1 VLRVVYRG
9 CVLKIE
15 EGFAIVLTEHAK
27 YMKIIKKDGLAVGK
41 EIIFVKEDI
50 YREKKANIKNISL
63 IVAVFMIMVLSTI
76 KIDQFD
82 TLETMNYAAIVSIDI
97 NPSIEFK
104 INEEEKVLQVEALNT
119 EGKELIDR
127 EFRDMFIE
135 EAILIVID
143 NAKKKEYI
151 TKEKNKVLIATAAVE
166 ENAKEKT
173 IDVKKIKEKIQENE
187 KIEDIDLFYIQGNE
201 KDLKEAKEENIS
213 IGKYEVYKQ
222 SKEKG
227 QNITLD
233 QIKNMK
239 VQEIVNKEIGRL
251 KEKKIKNKVKEKIS
265 PQEKNNRLEKNDKT
279 KPKQKIDKTKNE
291 TSNQIKKQQ
300 KEKKDIQQNRENK
313 IENRKEYEE
322 IRKKAVKKKKE
333 DKKEKIEK
341 MRESKEAKREQK
353 KEELIK
359 RKNEKEKIEKF
370 KENKRLEKKNKED

>member
-1 VLRVVYRG
+1 MVYRG